1 MTIPKVIHCVW
12 LSGEEKPQ
20 LVKDCLATWKNIM
33 PDYEIREWGMNDVKD
48 IDSSFLQKTI
58 AARKW
63 AYATDFLRVYILYK
77 YGGIYMDL
85 DVLVY
90 KRFDEFLEHGAFS
103 SVEFNPTYFYKTM
116 NKKNVVGMG
125 IEAAVLGAVP
135 AHPWIGEILD
145 FYTDREFINDHDY
158 CMSIIMP
165 KVITKI
171 SEKHGFV
178 YAPLFQVLDNDVYLY
193 PPDVFSSI
201 SLRPVRDAV
210 GDLKNLGKYNKVQYA
225 CHLCANSWW
234 DFSRKTLKERITF
247 NLKKIVLNILGKERT
262 NSLKKRFQRKGWQF
276 NQSKLK

>member
-20 LVKDCLATWKNIM
+20 LAKDCLATWKNIM

-247 NLKKIVLNILGKERT
+247 NFKKNVLNILGKERT